1 MNNIYGEDSGKGFI
15 KEVPLS
21 TFAKAIE
28 SAIYKAPLRENN
40 KVWLSDLW
48 FITSLPED
56 LIKEAISKYI
66 EEIDLPQ
73 DVEEIYDDEKNKV
86 LWKK

>member
-1 MNNIYGEDSGKGFI
+1 MNNIYGENSGKGFI

-21 TFAKAIE
+21 TFAKAVE

-48 FITSLPED
+48 LITSLPED
-56 LIKEAISKYI
+56 LIKETISKYI
-66 EEIDLPQ
+66 EEIDIPE

>member
-1 MNNIYGEDSGKGFI
+1 MNNIYGENSGKGFI

-21 TFAKAIE
+21 TFAKAVE

-48 FITSLPED
+48 LITSLPED
-56 LIKEAISKYI
+56 LMKETISKYI
-66 EEIDLPQ
+66 EEIDIPE

>member
-21 TFAKAIE
+21 TFAKAVE
-28 SAIYKAPLRENN
+28 SGIYKAPLRENN
-40 KVWLSDLW
+40 RVWLSDLW
-48 FITSLPED
+48 LITSLPED
-56 LIKEAISKYI
+56 LIKETISKYI
-66 EEIDLPQ
+66 EEIDLPE

>member
-1 MNNIYGEDSGKGFI
+1 MNNIYGEDSGKGFV

-21 TFAKAIE
+21 AFAKAVE

-40 KVWLSDLW
+40 KIWLSDLW
-48 FITSLPED
+48 LITSLPED

-66 EEIDLPQ
+66 EEIDLPD